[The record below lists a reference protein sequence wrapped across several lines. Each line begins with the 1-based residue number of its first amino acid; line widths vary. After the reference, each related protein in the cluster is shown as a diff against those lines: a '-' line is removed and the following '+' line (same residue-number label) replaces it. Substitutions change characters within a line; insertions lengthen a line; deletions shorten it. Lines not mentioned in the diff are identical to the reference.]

1 MADATTLAR
10 EQAADWMLRLESG
23 SADAGDLRQLDTWLD
38 DAPDHQA
45 AYADIKGLWDD
56 LAEVAIVAPAA
67 AAAAVPTSAPPVRFW
82 ARPFARSLAA
92 IAAVLLLAFV
102 GIVSIIG
109 RGDDSF
115 ATEIGGQKLA
125 TLEDGSRVTLNTD
138 TKLTVAFT
146 KGERRVLLRRGEAL
160 FEVAHD
166 AGRPFMVEAGGQRV
180 TALGTTFVVRED
192 GGVIAVTLIEGKV
205 RVAPTGAGEGGH
217 VLAPGERLTFDGAG
231 AHLDRPSIEGVT
243 AWRRGEVVF
252 RDTPV
257 AQAITE
263 MNRYTRTPIRLT
275 APPGDRRVNGV
286 FRTNADRE
294 FARLL
299 AELYDWRYDD
309 AGSNQMLSAGR

>member
-1 MADATTLAR
+1 MVDATTLAR
-10 EQAADWMLRLESG
+10 EEAADWLLRLDRAP
-23 SADAGDLRQLDTWLD
+23 ADAGDLQQLDAWLE
-38 DAPDHQA
+38 DAPGRQTV
-45 AYADIKGLWDD
+45 YADIKGLWDD
-56 LAEVAIVAPAA
+56 LAEVVMAPAA
-67 AAAAVPTSAPPVRFW
+67 AAPSRPVRFW
-82 ARPFARSLAA
+82 SRPLMRPLMA
-92 IAAVLLLAFV
+92 IAAALLLAFV
-102 GIVSIIG
+102 GVLSLVG

-138 TKLTVAFT
+138 TQLTVAFT
-146 KGERRVLLRRGEAL
+146 EGERRVVLRRGEAL

-180 TALGTTFVVRED
+180 TALGTIFVVRQD

-205 RVAPTGAGEGGH
+205 RVTPTGSGEGGH

-231 AHLDRPSIEGVT
+231 ARLDRPSIEGVT

-257 AQAITE
+257 TQAIAE

-294 FARLL
+294 FAQLL

-309 AGSNQMLSAGR
+309 GGSTLMLSAAPGR